1 MIDMTEPHCV
11 VITGGSSGI
20 GRALALVY
28 AAPGVVLGLIGR
40 DAERL
45 DASAEA
51 CRARG
56 AEVLTGCVDVRDA
69 EALKTW
75 LDAFDTAHP
84 IDLLIA
90 NAGVS
95 SMLTSTGDWE
105 DLARFAEV
113 VDTNLYGMLHATLPV
128 IERMR
133 TRKRGQI
140 ALVAS
145 LAALR
150 GMTISPAYCT
160 SKAAIKVWADSVRP
174 LLKRDGIALAV
185 ILPGFVKTAMSDS
198 YPGDKSFMWSADRA
212 AAYIRRKLTARHSQ
226 IAFPLSAQLS
236 VRLVA
241 TLPIP
246 LADFIISKLAYL
258 PEEN

>member
-1 MIDMTEPHCV
+1 M
-11 VITGGSSGI
+11 
-20 GRALALVY
+20 
-28 AAPGVVLGLIGR
+28 LGLIGR
-40 DAERL
+40 DVERL

-56 AEVLTGCVDVRDA
+56 AEVLTGCVDVCNA
-69 EALKTW
+69 QALQTW
-75 LDAFDTAHP
+75 LDTFDASYP

-95 SMLTSTGDWE
+95 SMLASTSDWE
-105 DLARFAEV
+105 DLARTAKV
-113 VDTNLYGMLHATLPV
+113 VDTNLYGALHTMLPA

-133 TRKRGQI
+133 VRKRGQI

-150 GMTISPAYCT
+150 GMAVSPAYCT
-160 SKAAIKVWADSVRP
+160 SKAAIKAWADSVRP

-185 ILPGFVKTAMSDS
+185 ILPGFVKTAMSDT
-198 YPGDKSFMWSADRA
+198 YRGDKSLMWSADRA
-212 AAYIRRKLTARHSQ
+212 AAYIRRKLAARRPE

-236 VRLVA
+236 VRLVSM
-241 TLPIP
+241 LPIP
-246 LADFIISKLAYL
+246 LADFIIGKLAYL
-258 PEEN
+258 PEEKIASGSR